1 MDVIS
6 CFLVRIQRTTHFIM
20 KELLNL
26 LGSFRLFIGI
36 LLLSLGC
43 FLDFSCGG
51 AGTAFRFVMGL
62 FGAYLM
68 VGNVREGMG
77 HIVFF
82 ILGFVGYAFA
92 IRSGKLSVIDDVVSI
107 EGWFKYILRAI
118 CAFIFI
124 FGYRDVKE
132 RSL

>member
-1 MDVIS
+1 
-6 CFLVRIQRTTHFIM
+6 M
-20 KELLNL
+20 KEQLNL

-43 FLDFSCGG
+43 FLDFSGCVGE
-51 AGTAFRFVMGL
+51 GTAFRFVMGL

-92 IRSGKLSVIDDVVSI
+92 IRSGELSVIDHVVSI